1 MDPIATLAIINDP
14 SEDADT
20 RASHMHYLAEWL
32 AKGGACPFNARL
44 SRETMVFAED
54 SARETHEL
62 AAALNCA
69 VINCDPSGLRGIG
82 YEVVS

>member
-1 MDPIATLAIINDP
+1 MDPIICLQIINDA

-32 AKGGACPFNARL
+32 AKGGACPFNERL
-44 SRETMVFAED
+44 SRETVVFAQD
-54 SARETHEL
+54 SGRETHEL

-69 VINCDPSGLRGIG
+69 LINCDPSGLRGIG